1 MKKTRTKLNI
11 RHLEKIDQ
19 NVLWHPFTQ
28 MRDYSRIP
36 PLIIEEGRGSYV
48 KDINGRW
55 YLDGISSLWVNVHGH
70 RKREIDQAII
80 QQVRKIS
87 HSTLLGIS
95 NVAAIELAEQLV
107 KIAPRGLSKVFYSD
121 NGSTAVEVALKMA
134 FQFWKQSSK
143 KDPEK
148 KKFISLKNG
157 YHGDTIGSVSV
168 GGIDLFHGI
177 YRPLLFPTLKVESPY
192 CYRCPID
199 RTFPQ
204 CRIECLNLLEETMKR
219 HHSEVAALVME
230 PIVQGAGGMIVFPE
244 GYLKEAR
251 FLCNK
256 YHILMIADEVA
267 TGFGRTGKMFA
278 CEHEKVSP
286 DLMAISKGISAG
298 YLPLAATLT
307 TQEIFQ
313 AFLGEV
319 QELKTFYHGHSY
331 TGNPL
336 ACRAALV
343 SLELFKKERI
353 LQALPSKVQFLKRE
367 LKRFYQIPA
376 VGEVRQKGLMVG
388 IELVA
393 DRKKKTSYPWEAKI
407 GVKIVSEARKR
418 GVIIRPLGDVM
429 VLMPPL
435 SITEKE
441 LKRLTQ
447 AVFESIE
454 ATIFRSFIKKEAAGD
469 RSSHWRCH

>member
-1 MKKTRTKLNI
+1 MKKIRTKLNI

-28 MRDYSRIP
+28 MKDYGRIP
-36 PLIIEEGRGSYV
+36 PLIVEEGNGSYV
-48 KDINGRW
+48 KDIYGRW
-55 YLDGISSLWVNVHGH
+55 YLDGVSSLWVNVHGH
-70 RKREIDQAII
+70 RKKEIDQAVIRQI
-80 QQVRKIS
+80 GKIA
-87 HSTLLGIS
+87 HTTLLGIS
-95 NVAAIELAEQLV
+95 NVPAIELAAQLV
-107 KIAPRGLSKVFYSD
+107 KIAPRGLAKVFYSD

-134 FQFWKQSSK
+134 FQFWRQSSK
-143 KDPEK
+143 KDPKK
-148 KKFISLKNG
+148 KKFIALANG

-177 YRPLLFPTLKVESPY
+177 YRPLLFPTVNAESPY
-192 CYRCPID
+192 CYRCPIHK
-199 RTFPQ
+199 TFPQ
-204 CRIECLNLLEETMKR
+204 CGIECLNLLEGTMKK
-219 HHSEVAALVME
+219 HHSEVAALILE
-230 PIVQGAGGMIVFPE
+230 PMVQGAGGMIVFPK
-244 GYLKEAR
+244 GYLKETR

-307 TQEIFQ
+307 TEEIYR
-313 AFLGEV
+313 AFLGEAK
-319 QELKTFYHGHSY
+319 ELKTFYHGHSY

-336 ACRAALV
+336 ACSAALA
-343 SLELFKKERI
+343 SLELFRRERI
-353 LQALPSKVQFLKRE
+353 LEALPSKIQFLKRE
-367 LKRFYQIPA
+367 LQRFFQIPV
-376 VGEVRQKGLMVG
+376 VGDIRQKGLMVG

-393 DRKKKTSYPWEAKI
+393 DRKKKTPFPMEAK
-407 GVKIVSEARKR
+407 VSLKIVLEARKR

-435 SITEKE
+435 SITREE

-447 AVFESIE
+447 VVFDSIGAVFS
-454 ATIFRSFIKKEAAGD
+454 
-469 RSSHWRCH
+469 

>member
-1 MKKTRTKLNI
+1 MESKA

-19 NVLWHPFTQ
+19 SVLWHPFTQ
-28 MRDYSRIP
+28 MRDYGQIP
-36 PLIIEEGRGSYV
+36 PLVVEEGKGPYV
-48 KDINGRW
+48 KDIYGKW
-55 YLDGISSLWVNVHGH
+55 YLDGVSSLWVNVHGH
-70 RKREIDQAII
+70 RKKEIDQAII
-80 QQVRKIS
+80 RQIGKIA
-87 HSTLLGIS
+87 HTTLLGIS
-95 NVAAIELAEQLV
+95 NVPAIELAEQLV
-107 KIAPRGLSKVFYSD
+107 KIAPRGLAKVFYSD

-143 KDPEK
+143 KAPEK
-148 KKFISLKNG
+148 RKFIALTNG

-177 YRPLLFPTLKVESPY
+177 YKPLLFPTFRVESPY
-192 CYRCPID
+192 CYRCSLRLAYPG
-199 RTFPQ
+199 
-204 CRIECLNLLEETMKR
+204 CRVECLNLLEKTMKK
-219 HHSEVAALVME
+219 HHSEAAALILE
-230 PIVQGAGGMIVFPE
+230 PMVQGAGGMVVFPG
-244 GYLKEAR
+244 GYFKEVR

-286 DLMAISKGISAG
+286 DLMAVSKGISAG

-307 TQEIFQ
+307 TQEIYQ
-313 AFLGEV
+313 AFLGEG

-336 ACRAALV
+336 ACSAALA

-353 LQALPSKVQFLKRE
+353 LEALPSRIQFLKRE
-367 LKRFYQIPA
+367 LQRFYQIPA
-376 VGEVRQKGLMVG
+376 VGDIRQKGLMVG

-393 DRKKKTSYPWEAKI
+393 DRKKKTPFPMEAKV
-407 GVKIVSEARKR
+407 GLKIVLEARKR

-435 SITEKE
+435 STTKEE
-441 LKRLTQ
+441 LKKLTQ
-447 AVFESIE
+447 VIFDSIE
-454 ATIFRSFIKKEAAGD
+454 TVLS
-469 RSSHWRCH
+469 

>member
-1 MKKTRTKLNI
+1 MRKDSTKLMAQ
-11 RHLEKIDQ
+11 RLEKIDK
-19 NVLWHPFTQ
+19 NLIWHPFTQ
-28 MRDYSRIP
+28 MKDYSSLP
-36 PLIIEEGRGSYV
+36 SLIIEEGKGSYI
-48 KDINGRW
+48 KDTHGRW

-70 RKREIDQAII
+70 RRKEIDQAII

-95 NVAAIELAEQLV
+95 NVPAIELAEQLV

-143 KDPEK
+143 RNKK
-148 KKFISLKNG
+148 KKFISLRNG

-177 YRPLLFPTLKVESPY
+177 YKPLLFQTLKVESPY
-192 CYRCPID
+192 CYRCSLGQTYPS
-199 RTFPQ
+199 
-204 CRIECLNLLEETMKR
+204 CGIECLNLLEETMRR
-219 HHSEVAALVME
+219 HHAEVAGFILE
-230 PIVQGAGGMIVFPE
+230 PIVQGAGGMIVFPK

-251 FLCNK
+251 SLCTR
-256 YHILMIADEVA
+256 YQVLMICDEVA

-286 DLMAISKGISAG
+286 DFMALSKGITGG

-307 TQEIFQ
+307 TEEIYE

-319 QELKTFYHGHSY
+319 QDLRTFYHGHSF

-336 ACRAALV
+336 ACNAALA
-343 SLELFKKERI
+343 SLEIFKKEKVLDT
-353 LQALPSKVQFLKRE
+353 LQPKIRFLSKE
-367 LKRFYQIPA
+367 LKKFYQIPA
-376 VGEVRQKGLMVG
+376 VGEIRQKGLMVG

-393 DRKKKTSYPWEAKI
+393 DWKRKTPFPVEARI
-407 GVKIVSEARKR
+407 GHKVVLEARKR

-435 SITEKE
+435 SITQKE
-441 LKRLTQ
+441 LERLTQ
-447 AVFESIE
+447 VVFDSIE
-454 ATIFRSFIKKEAAGD
+454 SVL
-469 RSSHWRCH
+469 S

>member
-1 MKKTRTKLNI
+1 VRRI
-11 RHLEKIDQ
+11 RNKPNAQLLEKIDQ

-28 MRDYSRIP
+28 MRDYGRIP

-48 KDINGRW
+48 KDIRGRW

-70 RKREIDQAII
+70 RKREIDEAII

-95 NVAAIELAEQLV
+95 NVPAIELAGQLV

-143 KDPEK
+143 KDSKK

-157 YHGDTIGSVSV
+157 YHGDTIGSVSI

-192 CYRCPID
+192 CYRCPIHQ
-199 RTFPQ
+199 TFPQ
-204 CRIECLNLLEETMKR
+204 CGVECLNLLEETMKK
-219 HHSEVAALVME
+219 HHSETAGFVLE
-230 PIVQGAGGMIVFPE
+230 PIVQGAGGMIVFPK

-267 TGFGRTGKMFA
+267 TGFGRTGRMFA

-286 DLMAISKGISAG
+286 DLMAVSKGISAG

-307 TQEIFQ
+307 TQGVYR

-336 ACRAALV
+336 ACRAALA
-343 SLELFKKERI
+343 SLELFKRERI
-353 LQALPSKVQFLKRE
+353 LERLPSKIQFLKRE

-393 DRKKKTSYPWEAKI
+393 DRKRKTLFPVEARI
-407 GVKIVSEARKR
+407 GHKIVLEARGR

-435 SITEKE
+435 SVTENE

-447 AVFESIE
+447 VVFDSIE
-454 ATIFRSFIKKEAAGD
+454 SVL
-469 RSSHWRCH
+469 S

>member
-1 MKKTRTKLNI
+1 MDSKAR
-11 RHLEKIDQ
+11 RLEKIDQ
-19 NVLWHPFTQ
+19 HVLWHPFTQ
-28 MRDYSRIP
+28 MRDYGRIP
-36 PLIIEEGRGSYV
+36 PLIIEEGKGSYV
-48 KDINGRW
+48 KDIYGRW
-55 YLDGISSLWVNVHGH
+55 YLDGVSSLWVNVHGH
-70 RKREIDQAII
+70 RKREIDEAII

-95 NVAAIELAEQLV
+95 NVPAIELAEQLV
-107 KIAPRGLSKVFYSD
+107 KIAPRGLSRVFYSD

-143 KDPEK
+143 RDSKK

-168 GGIDLFHGI
+168 GGIDLFHEI

-192 CYRCPID
+192 CYRCPIHQ
-199 RTFPQ
+199 TFPQ
-204 CRIECLNLLEETMKR
+204 CGIECLNLLEETMKT
-219 HHSEVAALVME
+219 HHSEVAALILE
-230 PIVQGAGGMIVFPE
+230 PMVQGAGGMIVFPK

-251 FLCNK
+251 FLCNQ

-278 CEHEKVSP
+278 CEHEKVLP

-307 TQEIFQ
+307 TEEIYQ
-313 AFLGEV
+313 AFLGEA

-336 ACRAALV
+336 ACRAALA

-353 LQALPSKVQFLKRE
+353 LEALPSKIQFLKRE
-367 LKRFYQIPA
+367 LQRFYQIPA
-376 VGEVRQKGLMVG
+376 VGDIRQKGLIVG

-393 DRKKKTSYPWEAKI
+393 DRKEKTPFPIEANT
-407 GVKIVSEARKR
+407 GTLIVLEARKR

-435 SITEKE
+435 STTKEE
-441 LKRLTQ
+441 LKKLTQ
-447 AVFESIE
+447 VVFDSIE
-454 ATIFRSFIKKEAAGD
+454 TALS
-469 RSSHWRCH
+469 

>member
-1 MKKTRTKLNI
+1 MQSKA
-11 RHLEKIDQ
+11 RHLERIDQ
-19 NVLWHPFTQ
+19 SVLWHPFTQ
-28 MRDYSRIP
+28 MRDYARNP
-36 PLIIEEGRGSYV
+36 PLIIEEGKGSYV
-48 KDINGRW
+48 KDIYGRW
-55 YLDGISSLWVNVHGH
+55 YLDGVSSLWVNVHGH
-70 RKREIDQAII
+70 RKKEIDQAII
-80 QQVRKIS
+80 RQIGKIA

-95 NVAAIELAEQLV
+95 NVPAIELAEQLLKTV
-107 KIAPRGLSKVFYSD
+107 PRGLAKVFYSD

-143 KDPEK
+143 KDPK
-148 KKFISLKNG
+148 KTKFIALTNG

-177 YRPLLFPTLKVESPY
+177 YRRLLFPTLKVESPY
-192 CYRCPID
+192 CYRCPIHQ
-199 RTFPQ
+199 TFPQ
-204 CRIECLNLLEETMKR
+204 CGIECLTLLEKTMKR
-219 HHSEVAALVME
+219 HHSEVAAFVLE
-230 PIVQGAGGMIVFPE
+230 PIVQGAGGMIVFPR

-286 DLMAISKGISAG
+286 DLMAISKGISGG

-307 TQEIFQ
+307 TEGIYR
-313 AFLGEV
+313 AFLGGV

-336 ACRAALV
+336 ACRAALA

-353 LQALPSKVQFLKRE
+353 LKALSSKIQFLRKE
-367 LKRFYQIPA
+367 LERFYQIPA
-376 VGEVRQKGLMVG
+376 TGDIRQKGLMVG

-393 DRKKKTSYPWEAKI
+393 DRKKKTPFPTEAKV
-407 GVKIVSEARKR
+407 GPKIVLEARKR

-435 SITEKE
+435 SITKEE

-447 AVFESIE
+447 VVFDSIKAVLS
-454 ATIFRSFIKKEAAGD
+454 
-469 RSSHWRCH
+469 

>member
-1 MKKTRTKLNI
+1 MESKA

-19 NVLWHPFTQ
+19 SVLWHPFTQ
-28 MRDYSRIP
+28 MRDYGQIP
-36 PLIIEEGRGSYV
+36 PLVVEEGKGPYV
-48 KDINGRW
+48 KDIYGKW
-55 YLDGISSLWVNVHGH
+55 YLDGVSSLWVNVHGH
-70 RKREIDQAII
+70 RKKEIDQAII
-80 QQVRKIS
+80 RQIGKIA
-87 HSTLLGIS
+87 HTTLLGIS
-95 NVAAIELAEQLV
+95 NVPAIELAEQLV
-107 KIAPRGLSKVFYSD
+107 KIAPRGLAKVFYSD

-143 KDPEK
+143 KAPEK
-148 KKFISLKNG
+148 RKFIALTNG

-177 YRPLLFPTLKVESPY
+177 YKPLLFPTFRVESPY
-192 CYRCPID
+192 CYRCSLRLAYPG
-199 RTFPQ
+199 
-204 CRIECLNLLEETMKR
+204 CRVECLNLLEKTMKK
-219 HHSEVAALVME
+219 HHSEAVALILE
-230 PIVQGAGGMIVFPE
+230 PMVQGAGGMIVFPR

-307 TQEIFQ
+307 TEEIYQ
-313 AFLGEV
+313 AFLGEA

-336 ACRAALV
+336 ACCAALA
-343 SLELFKKERI
+343 SLNLFKKMRI
-353 LQALPSKVQFLKRE
+353 LESLPAKIRFLTRE
-367 LKRFYQIPA
+367 LKKFYQISA
-376 VGEVRQKGLMVG
+376 VGNVRQKGLMAGV
-388 IELVA
+388 ELVA
-393 DRKKKTSYPWEAKI
+393 DRKKKTPFPMEAKI
-407 GVKIVSEARKR
+407 GPTIVLEARKR

-435 SITEKE
+435 SITKGE

-447 AVFESIE
+447 VVFDSIE
-454 ATIFRSFIKKEAAGD
+454 AVLSWAPKRRMAKRAAMSAIIAPKEKA
-469 RSSHWRCH
+469 H

>member
-1 MKKTRTKLNI
+1 VRRI
-11 RHLEKIDQ
+11 RNKPNAQLLEKIDQ

-28 MRDYSRIP
+28 MRDYGRIP

-48 KDINGRW
+48 KDIRGRW

-70 RKREIDQAII
+70 RKREIDEAII

-95 NVAAIELAEQLV
+95 NVPAIELAEQLV
-107 KIAPRGLSKVFYSD
+107 KIAPRGLSKIFYSD

-143 KDPEK
+143 KDSKK

-192 CYRCPID
+192 CYRCPIHQ
-199 RTFPQ
+199 TFPQ
-204 CRIECLNLLEETMKR
+204 CGIECLNLLEETMKR
-219 HHSEVAALVME
+219 HHSETAGFVLE
-230 PIVQGAGGMIVFPE
+230 PIVQGAGGMIVFPK

-267 TGFGRTGKMFA
+267 TGFGRTGRMFA

-286 DLMAISKGISAG
+286 DLMAVSKGISAG

-307 TQEIFQ
+307 TQE
-313 AFLGEV
+313 V
-319 QELKTFYHGHSY
+319 
-331 TGNPL
+331 
-336 ACRAALV
+336 
-343 SLELFKKERI
+343 
-353 LQALPSKVQFLKRE
+353 
-367 LKRFYQIPA
+367 
-376 VGEVRQKGLMVG
+376 
-388 IELVA
+388 
-393 DRKKKTSYPWEAKI
+393 
-407 GVKIVSEARKR
+407 
-418 GVIIRPLGDVM
+418 
-429 VLMPPL
+429 
-435 SITEKE
+435 
-441 LKRLTQ
+441 
-447 AVFESIE
+447 
-454 ATIFRSFIKKEAAGD
+454 
-469 RSSHWRCH
+469 

>member
-1 MKKTRTKLNI
+1 MRRI
-11 RHLEKIDQ
+11 RNKPNAQLLEKIDQ

-28 MRDYSRIP
+28 MRDYGRIP

-48 KDINGRW
+48 KDIRGRW

-70 RKREIDQAII
+70 RKREIDEAII

-95 NVAAIELAEQLV
+95 NVPAIELAGQLV

-143 KDPEK
+143 KDSKK

-192 CYRCPID
+192 CYRCPIHQ
-199 RTFPQ
+199 TFPQ
-204 CRIECLNLLEETMKR
+204 CGVECLNLLEETMKR
-219 HHSEVAALVME
+219 HHSETAGFVLE
-230 PIVQGAGGMIVFPE
+230 PIVQGAGGMIVFPK

-267 TGFGRTGKMFA
+267 TGFGRTGRMFA

-286 DLMAISKGISAG
+286 DLMAVSKGISAG

-307 TQEIFQ
+307 TQEVYR

-336 ACRAALV
+336 ACRAALA
-343 SLELFKKERI
+343 SLELFKRERI
-353 LQALPSKVQFLKRE
+353 LERLPSKIQFLKRE

-393 DRKKKTSYPWEAKI
+393 DRKRKTLFP
-407 GVKIVSEARKR
+407 VEARIGHKVVLEAR
-418 GVIIRPLGDVM
+418 ERAVIIRPLGDVM

-435 SITEKE
+435 SITQKE

-447 AVFESIE
+447 VVFESIE
-454 ATIFRSFIKKEAAGD
+454 TVLS
-469 RSSHWRCH
+469 

>member
-1 MKKTRTKLNI
+1 MKKIGTKRNI
-11 RHLEKIDQ
+11 RRLEKIDQ

-28 MRDYSRIP
+28 MRDYARTP
-36 PLIIEEGRGSYV
+36 PLIIEEGKGSYV
-48 KDINGRW
+48 KDIYGRW
-55 YLDGISSLWVNVHGH
+55 YLDGVSSLWVNVHGH
-70 RKREIDQAII
+70 RRREIDEAII

-95 NVAAIELAEQLV
+95 NVPAIELAEQLV
-107 KIAPRGLSKVFYSD
+107 KIAPGGLSKVFYSD

-143 KDPEK
+143 KDPKK
-148 KKFISLKNG
+148 KKFMALKNG
-157 YHGDTIGSVSV
+157 YHGDTIGSVSA

-192 CYRCPID
+192 CYRCPIHQ
-199 RTFPQ
+199 TFPQ
-204 CRIECLNLLEETMKR
+204 CGIECLNLLEETMKR
-219 HHSEVAALVME
+219 HHSEAAAFVLE
-230 PIVQGAGGMIVFPE
+230 PIVQGAGGMIVFPR

-251 FLCNK
+251 FLCTK
-256 YHILMIADEVA
+256 YNVLMIADEVA

-307 TQEIFQ
+307 REGIYR

-319 QELKTFYHGHSY
+319 EELKTFYHGHSY

-336 ACRAALV
+336 ACRAALA

-353 LQALPSKVQFLKRE
+353 LEALQPKIRFLRE
-367 LKRFYQIPA
+367 ELQKFYSFQN
-376 VGEVRQKGLMVG
+376 VGDIRQKGMMVG
-388 IELVA
+388 IELVK
-393 DRKKKTSYPWEAKI
+393 DREKKTPFPLKDRMGHRVI
-407 GVKIVSEARKR
+407 LEARRR
-418 GVIIRPLGDVM
+418 GLIIRPLGDVI

-435 SITEKE
+435 SITEEE

-447 AVFESIE
+447 VVFDSME
-454 ATIFRSFIKKEAAGD
+454 TILS
-469 RSSHWRCH
+469 

>member
-1 MKKTRTKLNI
+1 MKKDSNKLMAQ
-11 RHLEKIDQ
+11 RLEKIDKTL
-19 NVLWHPFTQ
+19 VWHPFTQ
-28 MRDYSRIP
+28 MKDYSNLP
-36 PLIIEEGRGSYV
+36 SLIIEEGKGSYV
-48 KDINGRW
+48 KDMYGRW

-70 RKREIDQAII
+70 RRKEIDKAII
-80 QQVRKIS
+80 QQVQKIS

-95 NVAAIELAEQLV
+95 NVPAIELAEQLV

-134 FQFWKQSSK
+134 FQFWQQSSK
-143 KDPEK
+143 RNKK
-148 KKFISLKNG
+148 KKFISLRNG

-177 YRPLLFPTLKVESPY
+177 YKPLLFPTFKVESPY
-192 CYRCPID
+192 CYRCPLNQTYP
-199 RTFPQ
+199 R
-204 CRIECLNLLEETMKR
+204 CGIECLNLLEETMRK
-219 HHSEVAALVME
+219 HHSEVAGFILE
-230 PIVQGAGGMIVFPE
+230 PIVQGAGGMIVFPK

-251 FLCNK
+251 FLCTQ
-256 YHILMIADEVA
+256 YHVLMICDEVA

-286 DLMAISKGISAG
+286 DFMALSKGITGG
-298 YLPLAATLT
+298 YLPLAATLAT
-307 TQEIFQ
+307 EEISQ

-319 QELKTFYHGHSY
+319 QDLRTFYHGHSF

-336 ACRAALV
+336 ACNAALA
-343 SLELFKKERI
+343 SLEIFKKEKVLNT
-353 LQALPSKVQFLKRE
+353 LQAKIRFLSKE
-367 LKRFYQIPA
+367 LKKFYQIPA
-376 VGEVRQKGLMVG
+376 VGEIRQKGLMVG

-393 DRKKKTSYPWEAKI
+393 DRKRKTPFLIEAGI
-407 GVKIVSEARKR
+407 GFKVVLEARKR
-418 GVIIRPLGDVM
+418 GVIIRPLGDVI

-447 AVFESIE
+447 AVFDSIE
-454 ATIFRSFIKKEAAGD
+454 TVLS
-469 RSSHWRCH
+469 

>member
-1 MKKTRTKLNI
+1 MSKESMESKAR
-11 RHLEKIDQ
+11 RLEKIDQ
-19 NVLWHPFTQ
+19 HVLWHPFTQ
-28 MRDYSRIP
+28 MKDYGRIP
-36 PLIIEEGRGSYV
+36 PLIIEEGKGSYV
-48 KDINGRW
+48 KDIYGRW
-55 YLDGISSLWVNVHGH
+55 YLDGVSSLWVNVHGH
-70 RKREIDQAII
+70 RKREIDEAII

-95 NVAAIELAEQLV
+95 NVPAIELAEQLV

-143 KDPEK
+143 RDSKK

-168 GGIDLFHGI
+168 GGIDLFHEI
-177 YRPLLFPTLKVESPY
+177 YRPLLFPTLKAESPY
-192 CYRCPID
+192 CYRCPIHQ
-199 RTFPQ
+199 TFPQ
-204 CRIECLNLLEETMKR
+204 CGIECLNLLEETMKT
-219 HHSEVAALVME
+219 HHSEVAALILE
-230 PIVQGAGGMIVFPE
+230 PMVQGAGGMIVFPK

-251 FLCNK
+251 FLCNQ

-278 CEHEKVSP
+278 CEHEKVLP

-307 TQEIFQ
+307 TEEIYQ

-331 TGNPL
+331 SGNPL
-336 ACRAALV
+336 ACRAALA

-353 LQALPSKVQFLKRE
+353 LEALPSKIQFLKRE
-367 LKRFYQIPA
+367 LQRFYQIPA
-376 VGEVRQKGLMVG
+376 VGDIRQKGLIVG

-393 DRKKKTSYPWEAKI
+393 DRKEKTPFPIEANT
-407 GVKIVSEARKR
+407 GTRIVLEARKR

-435 SITEKE
+435 STTKEE
-441 LKRLTQ
+441 LKKLTQ
-447 AVFESIE
+447 VVFDSIE
-454 ATIFRSFIKKEAAGD
+454 TVLS
-469 RSSHWRCH
+469 